1 MIHSKSHKP
10 GVTFI
15 EIMLTIFMM
24 GMILSSAFI
33 SQSTMLAQIGT
44 WSRSL
49 RSTLAVRELFIHT
62 AQDRMLGKK
71 HPATSY
77 ANLAS
82 GQSHDGAG
90 ALSDRNR
97 KDNIVLTYAIDRPK
111 KDSSL
116 AKLEDIN
123 IEKAQA
129 VWGEQE
135 EKMIS
140 LLYKPEEKKKP

>member
-33 SQSTMLAQIGT
+33 SQSTMLEQIGK
-44 WSRSL
+44 WSRSF
-49 RSTLAVRELFIHT
+49 RSILAVRELFIHT
-62 AQDRMLGKK
+62 AQDRMLKKK
-71 HPATSY
+71 HPPEQKR
-77 ANLAS
+77 
-82 GQSHDGAG
+82 GG
-90 ALSDRNR
+90 
-97 KDNIVLTYAIDRPK
+97 IVLTYAIDRPK

-116 AKLEDIN
+116 AKLEDVH
-123 IEKAQA
+123 IETAKAVLQ
-129 VWGEQE
+129 EQE

-140 LLYKPEEKKKP
+140 ILYKPEETKKK

>member
-1 MIHSKSHKP
+1 MIHSKSHKS

-33 SQSTMLAQIGT
+33 SQSTMLEQIGI
-44 WSRSL
+44 WSRSF

-71 HPATSY
+71 HPSQQKRG
-77 ANLAS
+77 S
-82 GQSHDGAG
+82 V
-90 ALSDRNR
+90 
-97 KDNIVLTYAIDRPK
+97 VLTYDIDRPK

-116 AKLEDIN
+116 AKLEDMH
-123 IEKAQA
+123 IEKARA
-129 VWGEQE
+129 VWDDQE

-140 LLYKPEEKKKP
+140 LLYKPEEKKKK

>member
-1 MIHSKSHKP
+1 MIHFKSHKS

-33 SQSTMLAQIGT
+33 SQSTILTQIGM
-44 WSRSL
+44 WSRSF
-49 RSTLAVRELFIHT
+49 RSTLALRELFIHT

-71 HPATSY
+71 HPPEQKRE
-77 ANLAS
+77 NV
-82 GQSHDGAG
+82 
-90 ALSDRNR
+90 
-97 KDNIVLTYAIDRPK
+97 VLTYAIDRPK
-111 KDSSL
+111 QDSSL
-116 AKLEDIN
+116 AKLEDIH

-129 VWGEQE
+129 VWAKEE

-140 LLYKPEEKKKP
+140 LLYKPEEKKKA